1 MIAWLNLFPLGLLLF
16 YVNFT
21 FIRKSDYKVISP
33 VSLPTKVL

>member
-1 MIAWLNLFPLGLLLF
+1 MIAWLNLFPLGLLF